1 MDCIKY
7 GHHISYKNFLK
18 ITFIYIII
26 FIPVILTRYPD
37 IRNEIKYFVIA
48 DNMIET
54 KNFLILKYF
63 SELYPDKPPL
73 YFWLFAFVKKYFGNN
88 FIPLAAGLGSTL
100 PSYLITVMTYS
111 LFSKIKDEKTGFMIS
126 LILCTMPFF
135 IGTSVFLRMD
145 MMMSFFIFMALSH
158 FFNMYYDFYKKTFI
172 NISAVYLFIFLGIFT
187 KGIAGFIVPVSVI
200 FIFLILEKNINFLKK
215 IHFGKGILFIIFLV
229 GLWIY
234 FIYLMPEGK
243 NYISLMLGQETV
255 GRIVKSKAHIQPFSY
270 YFIRLPLLT
279 FPYEIFLLGGILSC
293 LKNINHYM
301 TWTPLEKI
309 GFVWTVIPL
318 LLFSCASGKLDI
330 YLLPVFPGM
339 AVIIYSFII
348 KIKDTK
354 AEQKIINV
362 SMILSVLP
370 FILNKI
376 FNRKNNFYKK
386 IFMFP
391 LAVIILFAGAGQC
404 MKIYNE
410 KFTLKPIIEIV
421 KISGKN
427 PVAYRFP
434 NFKNMETELK
444 KSVIL
449 ISDKSE
455 FINSE
460 NLKNIIVISK
470 TKYENNLKN
479 IPDFKPLFRNKN
491 YVMYIIEKEKK

>member
-18 ITFIYIII
+18 ITLIYIII

-37 IRNEIKYFVIA
+37 IRNEIKYFVVA

-88 FIPLAAGLGSTL
+88 FVPLTAGLGSTL
-100 PSYLITVMTYS
+100 PSYLITVMSYS
-111 LFSKIKDEKTGFMIS
+111 LFSKIKNEKTGFMIS
-126 LILCTMPFF
+126 IILCTMPFF

-158 FFNMYYDFYKKTFI
+158 FFSMYYDFYKKTFI

-187 KGIAGFIVPVSVI
+187 KGIAGFIIPVSII
-200 FIFLILEKNINFLKK
+200 FGFLILEKNINFLKK
-215 IHFGKGILFIIFLV
+215 IHFGKGILFIVSLV

-234 FIYLMPEGK
+234 FISLMPEGK

-255 GRIVKSKAHIQPFSY
+255 GRIVKSKAHIQPFYY

-279 FPYEIFLLGGILSC
+279 FPYEIFLLGEIISY
-293 LKNINHYM
+293 LKNIKHHLI
-301 TWTPLEKI
+301 WTPLEKI
-309 GFVWTVIPL
+309 GFVWTIIPL
-318 LLFSCASGKLDI
+318 ILFSCASGKLDI
-330 YLLPVFPGM
+330 YLLPIFPGI
-339 AVIIYSFII
+339 AVIIYNFIM
-348 KIKDTK
+348 KTKDTK
-354 AEQKIINV
+354 AEQKIINI

-376 FNRKNNFYKK
+376 FNRENNFYKK

-391 LAVIILFAGAGQC
+391 VAIIALFTGAGQC
-404 MKIYNE
+404 IKIYNE
-410 KFTLKPIIEIV
+410 NFTLKPIKQIIE
-421 KISGKN
+421 ISGKN
-427 PVAYRFP
+427 PLAYKFP
-434 NFKNMETELK
+434 DFKNMETELK
-444 KSVIL
+444 KSVAL
-449 ISDKSE
+449 VSDKNE

-460 NLKNIIVISK
+460 NFKNMIIVSRTEYK
-470 TKYENNLKN
+470 NDLKN
-479 IPDFKPLFRNKN
+479 IPDLKLVFQNKN
-491 YVMYIIEKEKK
+491 YIVYLQKEKK

>member
-1 MDCIKY
+1 MNYIKY
-7 GHHISYKNFLK
+7 GHHISYKNFFK
-18 ITFIYIII
+18 ITFIYILV
-26 FIPVILTRYPD
+26 FIPIILIRYPD

-73 YFWLFAFVKKYFGNN
+73 YFWLFAFIKKYFGNN

-100 PSYLITVMTYS
+100 PSYLITVMSYS

-135 IGTSVFLRMD
+135 IGISVFLRMD

-158 FFNMYYDFYKKTFI
+158 FFNIYYDFYKKTFI
-172 NISAVYLFIFLGIFT
+172 NISAVYLFVFLGIFT
-187 KGIAGFIVPVSVI
+187 KGIAGFIVPISII
-200 FIFLILEKNINFLKK
+200 FGFLILEKNINFLKK
-215 IHFGKGILFIIFLV
+215 IHFGKGILSIIFLI

-234 FIYLMPEGK
+234 FIFLMPEGK

-255 GRIVKSKAHIQPFSY
+255 GRIIKSKAHIQPFYY

-279 FPYEIFLLGGILSC
+279 FPYEIFLFGGIISY
-293 LKNINHYM
+293 LKNMKHYSA
-301 TWTPLEKI
+301 WTPLEKI

-318 LLFSCASGKLDI
+318 ILFSFASGKLDI
-330 YLLPVFPGM
+330 YLLPVFPGIT
-339 AVIIYSFII
+339 VTIYNFVM
-348 KIKDTK
+348 KIKDTE
-354 AEQKIINV
+354 AGQKIIKV

-370 FILNKI
+370 LILNKI
-376 FNRKNNFYKK
+376 FNKENNFYKK

-391 LAVIILFAGAGQC
+391 VAVIILFTGAGQC

-410 KFTLKPIIEIV
+410 KFTLKSIKQIIET
-421 KISGKN
+421 SGKN
-427 PVAYRFP
+427 PLAYKFP
-434 NFKNMETELK
+434 DFKNMETELK
-444 KSVIL
+444 KSVAL
-449 ISDKSE
+449 VSDKNE

-460 NLKNIIVISK
+460 NFKNIIVISRI
-470 TKYENNLKN
+470 KYENDLKN
-479 IPDFKPLFRNKN
+479 IPDLKLIFQNKN
-491 YVMYIIEKEKK
+491 YAVYLKKEKL

>member
-1 MDCIKY
+1 MNYIKY

-18 ITFIYIII
+18 ITFIYILV
-26 FIPVILTRYPD
+26 FIPIILIRYPD

-73 YFWLFAFVKKYFGNN
+73 YFWLFAFIKKYFGNN

-100 PSYLITVMTYS
+100 PSYLITVMSYS

-158 FFNMYYDFYKKTFI
+158 FFNIYYDFYKKTFI

-187 KGIAGFIVPVSVI
+187 KGIAGFIVPISII
-200 FIFLILEKNINFLKK
+200 FSFLILEKNINFLKK
-215 IHFGKGILFIIFLV
+215 IHFGKGILSIIFLI

-234 FIYLMPEGK
+234 FIFLMPEGK

-255 GRIVKSKAHIQPFSY
+255 GRIIKSKAHIQPFYY

-279 FPYEIFLLGGILSC
+279 FPYEIFLFGGIISY
-293 LKNINHYM
+293 LKNMKHCS

-318 LLFSCASGKLDI
+318 ILFSFASGKLDI
-330 YLLPVFPGM
+330 YLLPVFPGIT
-339 AVIIYSFII
+339 VTIYNFII
-348 KIKDTK
+348 KIKDTE
-354 AEQKIINV
+354 AGNKIIKA

-370 FILNKI
+370 LILNKI
-376 FNRKNNFYKK
+376 FNEENNFYKK
-386 IFMFP
+386 IFMF
-391 LAVIILFAGAGQC
+391 LIAVIILFTGAGQC

-410 KFTLKPIIEIV
+410 KFTLKPIKQIIET
-421 KISGKN
+421 SGKN
-427 PVAYRFP
+427 PLAYKFP
-434 NFKNMETELK
+434 DFKNMETELK
-444 KSVIL
+444 KSVAL
-449 ISDKSE
+449 VSDKNE
-455 FINSE
+455 FINLE
-460 NLKNIIVISK
+460 NFKNIIVISRI
-470 TKYENNLKN
+470 KYENDLKN
-479 IPDFKPLFRNKN
+479 IPNLKLIFRNKN
-491 YVMYIIEKEKK
+491 YAVYLKKEKL